1 MMFRAWY
8 KKEETVKSPPDH
20 TGTTDVPAFSP
31 VKQEKRTPISS
42 RTRGSMTIPGH
53 FPKKAEHAEKA
64 LRFKGRNGE
73 FSPPSCAS
81 GPAVRSLS
89 LQGRQAFRNMKRKIP
104 ALLLPEDRPP
114 VRAEAPP
121 PADAGHKKK
130 STCRKGRCRNSGAG
144 RETRTLK
151 VFPPADFESAAFT
164 NSTIPAQKHLYR
176 LHGARST
183 SRARPTRP
191 AGKKEVPAPRR
202 VLPFWPEQANLTIKI
217 WI

>member
-1 MMFRAWY
+1 MMFQAWY

-130 STCRKGRCRNSGAG
+130 APAAKAGAEILVPEERLELSRCFHRRILSPL
-144 RETRTLK
+144 RLPI
-151 VFPPADFESAAFT
+151 PPFRHRSIYIDFT
-164 NSTIPAQKHLYR
+164 AQGQPHAPVR
-176 LHGARST
+176 
-183 SRARPTRP
+183 RARR
-191 AGKKEVPAPRR
+191 GKKKSPLSGVSC
-202 VLPFWPEQANLTIKI
+202 LFGLNKLT
-217 WI
+217 